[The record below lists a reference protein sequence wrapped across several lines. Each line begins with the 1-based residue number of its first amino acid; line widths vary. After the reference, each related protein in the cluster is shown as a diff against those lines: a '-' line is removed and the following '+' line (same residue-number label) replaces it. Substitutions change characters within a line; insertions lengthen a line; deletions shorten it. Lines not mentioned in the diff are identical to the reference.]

1 MKILFYDLK
10 TTGINPE
17 KSGIYELTAILVNMD
32 INNVSSELTRFNLK
46 INSLTLNK
54 EYDNKIL
61 KANNITIEE
70 IKQYKDS
77 QIQFKEFCNILDK
90 YCDRYNTVDKILL
103 CGYNNLHFDNQFLR
117 NWFIDNNN
125 NYFGS
130 YFWSNSI
137 DVLSETSRYL
147 FHYRPALK
155 NFQLKTVAK
164 TLNINF
170 DNILNDEFF
179 EIQLTMEIYLY
190 LISKPLFKVWDEIE
204 ATNIYK
210 NNYLK

>member
-1 MKILFYDLK
+1 MY
-10 TTGINPE
+10 
-17 KSGIYELTAILVNMD
+17 
-32 INNVSSELTRFNLK
+32 
-46 INSLTLNK
+46 
-54 EYDNKIL
+54 
-61 KANNITIEE
+61 
-70 IKQYKDS
+70 
-77 QIQFKEFCNILDK
+77 
-90 YCDRYNTVDKILL
+90 
-103 CGYNNLHFDNQFLR
+103 
-117 NWFIDNNN
+117 NN

-190 LISKPLFKVWDEIE
+190 LISKPLFKIWDEIE